1 MPPYIKYYNIY
12 FVKSQKILLQF
23 RKKDGIIISKNKNE
37 IYNSLYFF
45 NLSVANTQW
54 IKRGTTMT
62 SQEFRKLAG
71 ASYDMRFKSEKVRKE
86 INDLEKQM
94 FKVWDNEE
102 KREEYLE
109 ISKKIDE
116 KYSLYFEELAKEG
129 LDLRD

>member
-1 MPPYIKYYNIY
+1 
-12 FVKSQKILLQF
+12 
-23 RKKDGIIISKNKNE
+23 
-37 IYNSLYFF
+37 
-45 NLSVANTQW
+45 
-54 IKRGTTMT
+54 MT
-62 SQEFRKLAG
+62 NQEFKELAG

>member
-1 MPPYIKYYNIY
+1 
-12 FVKSQKILLQF
+12 
-23 RKKDGIIISKNKNE
+23 
-37 IYNSLYFF
+37 
-45 NLSVANTQW
+45 
-54 IKRGTTMT
+54 MT